1 MSTEENERL
10 TNGTVLH
17 TKAKGVPPIDK
28 MVNTIPPRECHLTLK
43 CVDGTTSKTS
53 PSYDSKFNTTADQT
67 RRWKENKTSLH
78 HENVAT
84 TPGRIKSDDET
95 ADQTYYDP
103 HLTCNITPP
112 PQQHNDTTMSCPVPW
127 KPRGFLQG
135 LLTRL
140 RSNEQNRKP
149 PDPNTINYGLPRNRS
164 GNTTIA
170 PWNNDKKKPCSPRMR
185 TQTDF
190 LGELVRRAKLLLL
203 SLMMIMELQ
212 MRIEQLHVIKFWIS
226 SSPPDCSQRQV
237 NPRQT
242 NINHWLIS
250 EGSQRYRRRNIY
262 RP

>member
-53 PSYDSKFNTTADQT
+53 PSYNSKFNTTANQT
-67 RRWKENKTSLH
+67 RRWKENKTSLN

-112 PQQHNDTTMSCPVPW
+112 PQQHNDTTMSCHVPW

-135 LLTRL
+135 LLTQL
-140 RSNEQNRKP
+140 RSTDNIVNHQIPTRLIMVFP
-149 PDPNTINYGLPRNRS
+149 GTGAVIQRLPQV
-164 GNTTIA
+164 TTIRR
-170 PWNNDKKKPCSPRMR
+170 SPAHPECVRKLI
-185 TQTDF
+185 F
-190 LGELVRRAKLLLL
+190 L
-203 SLMMIMELQ
+203 
-212 MRIEQLHVIKFWIS
+212 
-226 SSPPDCSQRQV
+226 V
-237 NPRQT
+237 N
-242 NINHWLIS
+242 
-250 EGSQRYRRRNIY
+250 
-262 RP
+262 